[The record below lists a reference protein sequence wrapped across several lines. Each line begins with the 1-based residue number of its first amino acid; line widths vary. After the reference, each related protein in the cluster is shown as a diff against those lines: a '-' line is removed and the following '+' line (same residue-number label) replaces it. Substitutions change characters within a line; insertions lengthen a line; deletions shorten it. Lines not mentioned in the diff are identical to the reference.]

1 MVVVKQLSAKLQIK
15 LVVKFADSFPDMGR
29 LGIQVLFVVKSYYAL
44 SQSLYYYIWWF
55 IFTYYEV

>member
-1 MVVVKQLSAKLQIK
+1 MTMKLQIK

-29 LGIQVLFVVKSYYAL
+29 LGIQVLFVVKSYFHMY
-44 SQSLYYYIWWF
+44 SFLYYYIWWF